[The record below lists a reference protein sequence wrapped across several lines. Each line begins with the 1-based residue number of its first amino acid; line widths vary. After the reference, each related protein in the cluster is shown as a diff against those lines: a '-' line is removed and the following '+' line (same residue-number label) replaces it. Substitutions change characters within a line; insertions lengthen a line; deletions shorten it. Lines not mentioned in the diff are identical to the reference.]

1 MNSAIFRCFLVRKAC
16 KYHKSELYA
25 LDTYE
30 GCLDYLVSMFPAAY
44 AGLGI
49 VLGLTSIA
57 ICFQCASARWGKEL
71 YDVLAYEDLCM
82 DSDSDG
88 V

>member
-1 MNSAIFRCFLVRKAC
+1 MVRKAC

-71 YDVLAYEDLCM
+71 YDVLAYEDLCL